1 MGIDEVAA
9 LGDDEND
16 VKLIS
21 IAGLGIAMG
30 NALPQVKAVANA
42 QTLDN
47 DHDGVAYAIDRI
59 LRERV

>member
-1 MGIDEVAA
+1 
-9 LGDDEND
+9 
-16 VKLIS
+16 
-21 IAGLGIAMG
+21 MG